1 MYFRRRTAIFEVDG
15 IHGRSFRQ
23 EKNTGFARG
32 EPIVIARGNRQSQD
46 ALADAFEI
54 DFHVGR
60 FLVLSFVVIFLLF
73 LIFTG
78 AGLLIFSLVGLFAFF
93 LVAFGCK
100 RRRQVLL

>member
-15 IHGRSFRQ
+15 IYGRPFRQ
-23 EKNTGFARG
+23 EKNAGFARG
-32 EPIVIARGNRQSQD
+32 EPIVIARGNRQSQY

-60 FLVLSFVVIFLLF
+60 FLFLGFVLILILF
-73 LIFTG
+73 LIFIG
-78 AGLLIFSLVGLFAFF
+78 AGLLILPLVGLFALF

-100 RRRQVLL
+100 RRR